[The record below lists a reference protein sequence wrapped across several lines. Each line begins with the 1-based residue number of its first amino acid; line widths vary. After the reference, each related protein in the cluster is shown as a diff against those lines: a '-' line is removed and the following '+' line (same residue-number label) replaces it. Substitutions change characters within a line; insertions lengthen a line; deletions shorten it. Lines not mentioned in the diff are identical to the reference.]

1 MSNKLKELQSLL
13 IPSDILP
20 IGMILIGVIIA
31 FFISEIAIKLI
42 GVSISILGIVTL
54 LMKLTT
60 RMSSAVETKFK
71 NTPSPNFKITVKKSP
86 EAVRK
91 VIENFEDTNT
101 VERKKKPEESKNTMG
116 SEEGFRIISKDKKNL
131 SDSNDETDEI
141 KNSSESNKDEKKP
154 LDSTPKTKIEEKTE
168 PTLPKYRTSNINF
181 PTQNLF
187 EELPLLKDHPDK
199 EFEVFIKRILMAIRS
214 VSNTKTACFFFY
226 DEQTEGL
233 ILNSSASESKNILPN
248 KTKIKSKNDVVL
260 QIAKDIKPEILTD
273 INPAAEIDL
282 LPYYKSNSG
291 TNSFIGIPVI
301 YDKSV
306 IGVLT
311 ADSKHTDAYDGIMV
325 SFMGHFA
332 KLISGLI
339 RSYSDKYE
347 LAQNS
352 KHYKLIED
360 LLANI
365 RMNNEEELI
374 TSSLNILKNQLKLN
388 ELKIIIST
396 NSIYKVYDSNKGLDK
411 DTVNNK
417 ISSSTIT
424 EVINNQND
432 FFGKIKDVTLPK
444 PLLSIANKDDFIFL
458 APISTEIHSYG
469 ALLISDADFIDMELR
484 NSIITICRIIASK
497 IENIRLSEIIS
508 NGLEKDPETGIYNKN
523 KFEEEIEKESI
534 RVSKFNISSS
544 LVTIAIDEYE
554 SVDLDNPAINS
565 IILQHINNLSLQF
578 TSELDSIGLLD
589 NQIYIILSG
598 KDSGNSKLWAEQL
611 RNKIASSQIE
621 IEGRMI
627 NITISIGICSLS
639 NNISIEE
646 LIKNSNKAL
655 SSSKVNSNSVSVY

>member
-116 SEEGFRIISKDKKNL
+116 SEEGFRIVNKDKKDFP
-131 SDSNDETDEI
+131 DSTEDTKEI
-141 KNSSESNKDEKKP
+141 KNFTESKEEEKKP
-154 LDSTPKTKIEEKTE
+154 LEVKPKTKIEKKPE
-168 PTLPKYRTSNINF
+168 PNLPKYRTSNINF

-248 KTKIKSKNDVVL
+248 KTKIKSRNDVVL

-301 YDKSV
+301 YDKNV

-360 LLANI
+360 LLVNI

-388 ELKIIIST
+388 ELKIIT
-396 NSIYKVYDSNKGLDK
+396 AANSIFKVYDSNKGLNK
-411 DTVNNK
+411 DTVNK
-417 ISSSTIT
+417 TSSSTFT
-424 EVINNQND
+424 EVLNNQNE

-444 PLLSIANKDDFIFL
+444 PLLSIKNKEDFIFL

-469 ALLISDADFIDMELR
+469 ALLISDTDFIDMEIR
-484 NSIITICRIIASK
+484 NSIVTVCKIIASK
-497 IENIRLSEIIS
+497 IENIRLSDIIS
-508 NGLEKDPETGIYNKN
+508 NGLEKDPETGLYNKN
-523 KFEEEIEKESI
+523 KFEEEIEKESK

-554 SVDLDNPAINS
+554 SVDLGDPVINR
-565 IILQHINNLSLQF
+565 IILQHINDLSLEF

>member
-116 SEEGFRIISKDKKNL
+116 SEEGFRIVNKDKKDFP
-131 SDSNDETDEI
+131 DSTEDTKEI
-141 KNSSESNKDEKKP
+141 KNSTESKEGEKKR
-154 LDSTPKTKIEEKTE
+154 LEVKPKTKIEKKPE
-168 PTLPKYRTSNINF
+168 PSLPKYRTSNINF

-248 KTKIKSKNDVVL
+248 KTKIKSRNDVVL

-301 YDKSV
+301 YDKNV

-360 LLANI
+360 LLVNI

-388 ELKIIIST
+388 ELKIIT
-396 NSIYKVYDSNKGLDK
+396 AANSIYKVYDSNKGLNK
-411 DTVNNK
+411 DTVNK
-417 ISSSTIT
+417 TSSSTIT
-424 EVINNQND
+424 EVLNYQNE

-444 PLLSIANKDDFIFL
+444 PLLSIKNKEDFIFL
-458 APISTEIHSYG
+458 APISTEIQSYG
-469 ALLISDADFIDMELR
+469 ALLISDTDFIDMEIR
-484 NSIITICRIIASK
+484 NSIVTVCRIIASK
-497 IENIRLSEIIS
+497 IENIRLSDIIS

-523 KFEEEIEKESI
+523 KFVEEIEKESK

-554 SVDLDNPAINS
+554 SVDLDDPVINR
-565 IILQHINNLSLQF
+565 IILQHINDISLEF

>member
-91 VIENFEDTNT
+91 VIENFEDSNT
-101 VERKKKPEESKNTMG
+101 VERKKKTEETKNTMG
-116 SEEGFRIISKDKKNL
+116 SEEGFRIINKDKKEI
-131 SDSNDETDEI
+131 SESKDDKGEI
-141 KNSSESNKDEKKP
+141 KISPESNKEDKRPLEVKPKIKLEKKP
-154 LDSTPKTKIEEKTE
+154 E
-168 PTLPKYRTSNINF
+168 PSLPKYRTSNINF

-248 KTKIKSKNDVVL
+248 KTKIKSRNDVVL

-301 YDKSV
+301 YDKNV

-360 LLANI
+360 LLVNI

-388 ELKIIIST
+388 ELKIIT
-396 NSIYKVYDSNKGLDK
+396 AANSIFKVYDSNKGLNK
-411 DTVNNK
+411 DTVNK
-417 ISSSTIT
+417 TSFSTIT
-424 EVINNQND
+424 EVLNNQNE

-444 PLLSIANKDDFIFL
+444 PLLSIKNKEDFIFL

-469 ALLISDADFIDMELR
+469 ALLISDTDFIDMEIR
-484 NSIITICRIIASK
+484 NSIVTVCKIIASK
-497 IENIRLSEIIS
+497 IENIRLSDIIS
-508 NGLEKDPETGIYNKN
+508 NGLEKDPETGLYNKN
-523 KFEEEIEKESI
+523 KFEEEIEKESK

-554 SVDLDNPAINS
+554 SVDLDDPVINR
-565 IILQHINNLSLQF
+565 IILQHINDLSLEF

-639 NNISIEE
+639 NNLSIEE

-655 SSSKVNSNSVSVY
+655 SSSKVSSNSVSVY

>member
-116 SEEGFRIISKDKKNL
+116 SEEGFRIVNKDKKDFP
-131 SDSNDETDEI
+131 DSTEDTKEI
-141 KNSSESNKDEKKP
+141 KNSTESKEEEKKP
-154 LDSTPKTKIEEKTE
+154 LEVKPKTKIEKKPE
-168 PTLPKYRTSNINF
+168 PNLPKYRTSNINF

-248 KTKIKSKNDVVL
+248 KTKIKSRNDVVL

-301 YDKSV
+301 YDKNV

-360 LLANI
+360 LLVNI

-388 ELKIIIST
+388 ELKIIT
-396 NSIYKVYDSNKGLDK
+396 AANSIFKVYDSNKGLNK
-411 DTVNNK
+411 DTVNK
-417 ISSSTIT
+417 TSSSTFT
-424 EVINNQND
+424 EVLNNQNE

-444 PLLSIANKDDFIFL
+444 PLLSIKNKEDFIFL

-469 ALLISDADFIDMELR
+469 ALLISDTDFIDMEIR
-484 NSIITICRIIASK
+484 NSIVTVCKIIASK
-497 IENIRLSEIIS
+497 IENIRLSDIIS
-508 NGLEKDPETGIYNKN
+508 NGLEKDPETGLYNKN
-523 KFEEEIEKESI
+523 KFEEEIEKESK

-554 SVDLDNPAINS
+554 SVDLDDPVINR
-565 IILQHINNLSLQF
+565 IILQHINDLSLEF

-639 NNISIEE
+639 NNISLEE